1 MPDTGFV
8 VKVKK
13 VRNYLSRLS
22 ILMMVTCLS
31 TIVTCSLC
39 HGKREEPHMK
49 VKMPKIQQPIQQ
61 QGAQETHIQKQPGTE
76 QKDLGKK
83 RKLKHFQ
90 NSFGQDR
97 LPSSTIDADKRFA
110 QGQSKLGSNNLSLRN
125 VLKDQLQGGGVIM
138 KVRADDPIGTTP
150 QQDNGGGIQ
159 LPDFNPSDIR
169 KVRADDP
176 IGTTPQQDN
185 GGGFDIPD
193 FGQSDVI
200 MKVRADDPIQ
210 TDDNQGPSRQ
220 VNIPGLGDGMIMKVM
235 ADGPLTDIDKE

>member
-1 MPDTGFV
+1 
-8 VKVKK
+8 
-13 VRNYLSRLS
+13 
-22 ILMMVTCLS
+22 
-31 TIVTCSLC
+31 
-39 HGKREEPHMK
+39 MK

-185 GGGFDIPD
+185 GGGFQLPD

-210 TDDNQGPSRQ
+210 TDDSQGPSRQ